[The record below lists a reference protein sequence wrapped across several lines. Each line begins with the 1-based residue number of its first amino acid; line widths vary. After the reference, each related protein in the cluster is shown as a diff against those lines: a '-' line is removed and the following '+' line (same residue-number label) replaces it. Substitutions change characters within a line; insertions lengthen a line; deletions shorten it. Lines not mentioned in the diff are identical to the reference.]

1 MQKLDQQMWLS
12 VIQRIY
18 CLHIAFQW
26 NFPLLMF
33 LWKIGPALSCGN
45 TVVVKPA
52 EQTPLTALHMGSLI
66 KEVCL
71 LNQNVCMISG
81 ILTDSRKT
89 SSGATINYIICQ
101 WHLSSGDTL
110 HVAIGKDFWQS
121 TQMNLCPKGD
131 RKSDSKALCQTVTY
145 ELFFISFAQDSQ
157 TQIHVEIGMIFFQML
172 KCKLVYNCY

>member
-1 MQKLDQQMWLS
+1 
-12 VIQRIY
+12 
-18 CLHIAFQW
+18 
-26 NFPLLMF
+26 MF

-71 LNQNVCMISG
+71 LNQNVYKISG

-101 WHLSSGDTL
+101 QRLSSGDTL
-110 HVAIGKDFWQS
+110 HVAMAGI
-121 TQMNLCPKGD
+121 
-131 RKSDSKALCQTVTY
+131 SDSQPK
-145 ELFFISFAQDSQ
+145 
-157 TQIHVEIGMIFFQML
+157 
-172 KCKLVYNCY
+172 

>member
-1 MQKLDQQMWLS
+1 
-12 VIQRIY
+12 
-18 CLHIAFQW
+18 
-26 NFPLLMF
+26 MF

-71 LNQNVCMISG
+71 LNQNVFKISG

-101 WHLSSGDTL
+101 QRLSSGDTL

-131 RKSDSKALCQTVTY
+131 RKSDSKASCQTVTY
-145 ELFFISFAQDSQ
+145 ELVFISFAQHSQ
-157 TQIHVEIGMIFFQML
+157 MQIHVEIGMIFFQML